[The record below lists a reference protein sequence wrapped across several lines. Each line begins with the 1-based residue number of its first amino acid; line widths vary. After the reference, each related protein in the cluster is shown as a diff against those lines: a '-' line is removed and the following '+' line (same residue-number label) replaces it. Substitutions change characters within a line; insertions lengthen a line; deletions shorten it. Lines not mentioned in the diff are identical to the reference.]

1 MKAFVRMAAVVVL
14 VAMAAG
20 AVGLWWISTHRFSAK
35 AMPGRLETIA
45 ARQLR
50 RLAIGRS
57 ARELSNPVP
66 RTPEALH
73 EGMEHYADHCAVC
86 HANDG
91 SGDTEMGR
99 GLYPKVPDMRLPA
112 TQSLTD
118 GELFF
123 IIENGVRFTGM
134 PAWSTGTPAG
144 EQDSW
149 RLVHFVRHLPELTAA
164 EVTHMETLT
173 PKSPAEIREQA
184 EEEKFLEGE
193 APSKH

>member
-1 MKAFVRMAAVVVL
+1 MKAFAKMAAVVVL
-14 VAMAAG
+14 VGIAAG
-20 AVGLWWISTHRFSAK
+20 AIGLWWISMHRFSAK
-35 AMPGRLETIA
+35 AAPGRLEAIA

-50 RLAIGRS
+50 RLATGRG

-66 RTPEALH
+66 GTPAALH

-118 GELFF
+118 GELFL

-134 PAWSTGTPAG
+134 PAWSTETPAG

-149 RLVHFVRHLPELTAA
+149 RLVHFIRHLPELTPA
-164 EVTHMETLT
+164 ELTHMETLT
-173 PKSPAEIREQA
+173 PKSPAEIHERA
-184 EEEKFLEGE
+184 EEEKFLAGE

>member
-14 VAMAAG
+14 VASAAG
-20 AVGLWWISTHRFSAK
+20 AIGLWWISMHRFSAR
-35 AMPGRLETIA
+35 AAPGRLETLA
-45 ARQLR
+45 VRQLR
-50 RLAIGRS
+50 RLATGRG

-91 SGDTEMGR
+91 SGETEMGR

-134 PAWSTGTPAG
+134 PAWATGTPAG
-144 EQDSW
+144 ERDSW
-149 RLVHFVRHLPELTAA
+149 HLVHVIRHLPELTPA
-164 EVTHMETLT
+164 EVAHMETLT
-173 PKSPAEIREQA
+173 PRSPAQIREET
-184 EEEKFLEGE
+184 EEEKFLAGE
-193 APSKH
+193 TPAEH